1 MRQCWRWNKK
11 GSLFIISYPPS
22 GLISPSFLLFSV
34 SLFFIPLQ
42 SFHSFS
48 LSSLTLLFYSLT
60 HAHGYASHHFLS
72 PIHSFLLPFL
82 LLSLS
87 LRLAWELEEIKHNFL
102 DKYFES
108 AARERELHFTDFISW
123 ESIQAELWYNK
134 RGLSENII
142 ADIWEG
148 IAGCVSRGVDKD
160 TFMRIYK
167 VVCGATYL
175 A

>member
-1 MRQCWRWNKK
+1 VF
-11 GSLFIISYPPS
+11 SPPFS
-22 GLISPSFLLFSV
+22 SFNS
-34 SLFFIPLQ
+34 
-42 SFHSFS
+42 SF
-48 LSSLTLLFYSLT
+48 
-60 HAHGYASHHFLS
+60 
-72 PIHSFLLPFL
+72 
-82 LLSLS
+82 S

-108 AARERELHFTDFISW
+108 AARERELHFTDFITW

-167 VVCGATYL
+167 VVCGSTYL